1 MTAQAGVNL
10 FRTVA
15 AVANLPSQIR
25 SRLMQV
31 AGAYSNIYCVLRNAL
46 RQQLFYED
54 YNPLFGASNC
64 SSTSGGRPISS
75 LAGKNPFYSVVPTQR
90 PLPVSMTGR
99 SEEHT
104 SELQSLMRISYA

>member
-1 MTAQAGVNL
+1 MDQTARLYGAVRGAIAALDGIAGSLISVAQMTAQAGVNL

-54 YNPLFGASNC
+54 YNPLFGASNR
-64 SSTSGGRPISS
+64 SAERGVGR
-75 LAGKNPFYSVVPTQR
+75 AWVR
-90 PLPVSMTGR
+90 TGR
-99 SEEHT
+99 S
-104 SELQSLMRISYA
+104 RW